1 LLQALVHSG
10 YHAFA
15 EAALQERRQAGL
27 PPWTHLALLRAE
39 AVDASAPD
47 DFLERA
53 RMLLPSGAGVDAY
66 GPVPAPMARRGGRQ
80 RAQLLLQ
87 APRREPLQRLLDTW
101 IEAVER
107 LPAARRVRWSLDVDP
122 IELF

>member
-1 LLQALVHSG
+1 
-10 YHAFA
+10 
-15 EAALQERRQAGL
+15 
-27 PPWTHLALLRAE
+27 
-39 AVDASAPD
+39 
-47 DFLERA
+47 
-53 RMLLPSGAGVDAY
+53 
-66 GPVPAPMARRGGRQ
+66 MARRGGRQ